1 MVGGAVDSQRL
12 TILGIGGVGVLILLW
27 CARNA
32 AGAGLASVPKYESEA
47 QFDGLD
53 VDVAGRVNAG
63 TMLDVSHDIHGFVP
77 GYCCPGQSIGLTQH
91 RYPTVSG
98 GNLTAVMNHGMSRL
112 CEGSPDND
120 WRVQPP
126 SEVTI

>member
-1 MVGGAVDSQRL
+1 MDSQRL
-12 TILGIGGVGVLILLW
+12 TILGIGGIGVLILLW
-27 CARNA
+27 CAQR
-32 AGAGLASVPKYESEA
+32 AGGGLASVPQFQTEA

-53 VDVAGRVNAG
+53 TDVGQRVNAG
-63 TMLDVSHDIHGFVP
+63 TPLDLSSEIHFFVP
-77 GYCCPGQSIGLTQH
+77 GYCCPGQSVAPSKH
-91 RYPTVSG
+91 RYPVVSG
-98 GNLTAVMNHGMSRL
+98 GNITAVINHGMSRL

>member
-1 MVGGAVDSQRL
+1 MDSQRL
-12 TILGIGGVGVLILLW
+12 TILGIGGVGVVILLW

-32 AGAGLASVPKYESEA
+32 AGAGLASVPKFESEA

-53 VDVAGRVNAG
+53 VDLGQRVNAG
-63 TMLDVSHDIHGFVP
+63 TPLDLSHDIHFFVP
-77 GYCCPGQSIGLTQH
+77 GYCCPGQTLGLTQH

-98 GNLTAVMNHGMSRL
+98 GNMTAVINHGMSRL